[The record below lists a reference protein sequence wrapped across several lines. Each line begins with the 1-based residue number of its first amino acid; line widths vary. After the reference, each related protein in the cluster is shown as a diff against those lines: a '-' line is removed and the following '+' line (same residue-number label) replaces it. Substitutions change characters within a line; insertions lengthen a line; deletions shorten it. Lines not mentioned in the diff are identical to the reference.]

1 MISTVKPFRR
11 SGLPLQCWPRYAT
24 STKVLPSPVDSRPD
38 HTAVSSQRFTQVD
51 AFTDR
56 PFAGNPAAV
65 CLLPSP
71 RDSTWMQQVAQEMNL
86 AETAFLVRRAD
97 GFDLRWFHAALEV
110 DLCGHATLAS
120 AHTRTAPSVRSGQ
133 PAWVRRS
140 WSDIRPRRGAA
151 PCGCVSRATGLTSAV
166 TR

>member
-1 MISTVKPFRR
+1 LTHARTR
-11 SGLPLQCWPRYAT
+11 
-24 STKVLPSPVDSRPD
+24 
-38 HTAVSSQRFTQVD
+38 TAVSSQRFTQVD

-71 RDSTWMQQVAQEMNL
+71 RDSKWMQHVAQEMNL

-97 GFDLRWFHAALEV
+97 GF
-110 DLCGHATLAS
+110 
-120 AHTRTAPSVRSGQ
+120 
-133 PAWVRRS
+133 
-140 WSDIRPRRGAA
+140 
-151 PCGCVSRATGLTSAV
+151 VSRATGLTSAV